1 MDAVAS
7 TVRADS
13 TLPFAARVAIVGSAG
28 RYGRW
33 LVGFFAANPALAAE
47 VRGHDPADPSSVTME
62 ALAHWADVVVFSAPV
77 MTTVEVIGRFAA
89 LARERAEQQLWLDLT
104 SIKAAPVAAMQAS
117 GAEVLGL
124 HPMCAPPA
132 LTHLAGQRLVVCEG
146 RLKVWRPWTTA
157 FLRATRAILV
167 PLDAREHDRR
177 AAQVQALGHAAH
189 LAQLTALARGGPTLD
204 ALDACATPTFGLDLA
219 MGMRL
224 LSGDPGLYAG
234 LLSLTEESRA
244 SLRALRDACTWLVDA
259 ADSTAPLDALVPHI
273 ASLQQW
279 AGTERITDGNAAY
292 LRAVDGLR
300 PPSD

>member
-1 MDAVAS
+1 MSDQAES
-7 TVRADS
+7 SSR
-13 TLPFAARVAIVGSAG
+13 PQARVAIIGSAG

-33 LVGFFAANPALAAE
+33 LAGFFAANPALAAE
-47 VRGHDPADPSSVTME
+47 VRGHDPADSSSVAM
-62 ALAHWADVVVFSAPV
+62 APLAHWADVVVFSAPV
-77 MTTVEVIGRFAA
+77 VATVEVIGRFAA
-89 LARERAEQQLWLDLT
+89 LARERAERQLWMDLT

-157 FLRATRAILV
+157 FLTATRATLV

-189 LAQLTALARGGPTLD
+189 LAQLTVLARGGASLD

-244 SLRALRDACTWLVDA
+244 SVRALRDACAWLVDA
-259 ADSTAPLDALVPHI
+259 VESATTYDALVPHI
-273 ASLQQW
+273 VSLQQW
-279 AGTERITDGNAAY
+279 AGKERITGGNAAY
-292 LRAVDGLR
+292 LRAVDGMR

>member
-1 MDAVAS
+1 
-7 TVRADS
+7 
-13 TLPFAARVAIVGSAG
+13 
-28 RYGRW
+28 
-33 LVGFFAANPALAAE
+33 
-47 VRGHDPADPSSVTME
+47 
-62 ALAHWADVVVFSAPV
+62 
-77 MTTVEVIGRFAA
+77 
-89 LARERAEQQLWLDLT
+89 
-104 SIKAAPVAAMQAS
+104 
-117 GAEVLGL
+117 
-124 HPMCAPPA
+124 
-132 LTHLAGQRLVVCEG
+132 
-146 RLKVWRPWTTA
+146 
-157 FLRATRAILV
+157 V

-244 SLRALRDACTWLVDA
+244 SVRALRDACTWLVDA

-273 ASLQQW
+273 ASLQHW

-292 LRAVDGLR
+292 LRAVNGLR